1 MLKRRNIT
9 GKKILKMLSTLANLT
24 PWSNAPISSF
34 RLFNSEPGNRK
45 QSFEWITVK
54 LFLFFSCDAFF
65 FSCELKCAV
74 CNLLFYVSGTEK
86 RMKSKGVEILGVLSY
101 PCCAVDL
108 RIWSMIICWQTKV
121 SVLKSNQSIKNN

>member
-74 CNLLFYVSGTEK
+74 CNILLFLKFIGQAGKNEERVMEK
-86 RMKSKGVEILGVLSY
+86 VLNKWSTWLLNG
-101 PCCAVDL
+101 PEVGN
-108 RIWSMIICWQTKV
+108 IWETLLNTTSLI
-121 SVLKSNQSIKNN
+121 